1 AKTRRWQSRSNRSR
15 RRQHNDTRS
24 RTGTPA
30 AAWRMAHGAV
40 AERAMGGRHRVAQQ
54 QLRRVRE
61 RARYRGCARQGTQ
74 GLRRRAREEDGGEGG
89 GPVSRRLVYTLA
101 NGEILVQPV
110 GEAEEMPAVRYEIQ
124 KWKGAD
130 AKVVAQALRSVAEA
144 IEAFDRKFEVPT

>member
-1 AKTRRWQSRSNRSR
+1 
-15 RRQHNDTRS
+15 
-24 RTGTPA
+24 
-30 AAWRMAHGAV
+30 M
-40 AERAMGGRHRVAQQ
+40 
-54 QLRRVRE
+54 
-61 RARYRGCARQGTQ
+61 
-74 GLRRRAREEDGGEGG
+74 
-89 GPVSRRLVYTLA
+89 SRRLVYTLA